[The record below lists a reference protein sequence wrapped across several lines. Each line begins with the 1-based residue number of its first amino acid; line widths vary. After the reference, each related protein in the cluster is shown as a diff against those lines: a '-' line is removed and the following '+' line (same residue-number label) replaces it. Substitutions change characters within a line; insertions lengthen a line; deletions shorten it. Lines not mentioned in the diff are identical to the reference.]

1 MRKLLLLCFLII
13 TQTSY
18 ATVSESVSYTY
29 YTANGEPSH
38 SLLKILDAATPIRQN
53 GHVFHAYTKWYIK
66 WNFRWFEKPDG
77 SCKITSVTTQLTASI
92 NLPQLV
98 GDTSTQQNQFDNYL
112 SALRT
117 HELGHYGIGK
127 QAADTIDSKIFA
139 LPEMSNCK
147 TLESAAND
155 IGYQTLDEYKAIES
169 QYDTSTGHGKTQ
181 GAWLE
186 R

>member
-1 MRKLLLLCFLII
+1 MRKLFLLCFLII
-13 TQTSY
+13 TQTSG
-18 ATVSESVSYTY
+18 AAVSESVTYIY
-29 YTANGEPSH
+29 YTANAEPSH
-38 SLLKILDAATPIRQN
+38 SLLKILNTATPIRQN

-66 WNFRWFEKPDG
+66 WNFRWFENPDG
-77 SCKITSVTTQLTASI
+77 RCKITSVTTQLTASI

-98 GDTSTQQNQFDNYL
+98 GDTSTQQNQFDDYL

-117 HELGHYGIGK
+117 HELGHYDIGK
-127 QAADTIDSKIFA
+127 QAADTIDSKILT
-139 LPEMSNCK
+139 LPEMSSCK

-155 IGYQTLDEYKAIES
+155 IGYQTLDEYKEIEL
-169 QYDTSTGHGKTQ
+169 QYDASTGHGKTQ